1 MTSARDHSTT
11 DPAPA
16 RGAWPGV
23 LTFCLALLALRLLY
37 LGLFCPYTLIE
48 DEAHYW
54 EWSRNLDWSYYS
66 KGPGIAWTI
75 AAATHLL
82 GESAFAVRAASPL
95 FSFLT
100 AVFLAGLAMDVAR
113 DRRAGLVAA
122 ALANLA
128 PILQMTGLLM
138 TIDMPYAA
146 CWSGA
151 CWAAW
156 RALRGGGPAPFLA
169 LGLALAAGTL
179 FKYTM
184 LLLIPGVV
192 GFALAQRR
200 AGVRPPPARVLLTL
214 AGAALGLVPILIWN
228 ARQDWPTVRHLLGH
242 LGVAGGDVRP
252 TQGAGRGWTYDPAWT
267 LQFLGAQVGLLG
279 PMLAI
284 MAAGAFSR
292 AAGSLFA
299 DRGRAFLLWCAAPII
314 FFYLAVSFV
323 AEPEGNWALAGYL
336 SLIPLAAAVVVDVVR
351 RHRETV
357 REWLALPPPRP
368 KRGFLR
374 RRPESPLQVLWHATL
389 ALGIASG
396 LLMLRADFI
405 ESGLGALGAGEKV
418 RRAVPLSRLMGA
430 DVQALHV
437 SRLLAGLR
445 DETGQEPFVIA
456 AHYGR
461 ASQQAFY
468 LPGRPRGMV
477 TCASA
482 RLGGRRTQ
490 YDYWPQ
496 TSLDDPA
503 RLGRP
508 AVLLGAARED
518 WEPVFERVVEVGTLE
533 GDRKRGRPAF
543 LGYGYRGWNAP

>member
-1 MTSARDHSTT
+1 MTSAPDHSTT
-11 DPAPA
+11 DPATA
-16 RGAWPGV
+16 RGAWMGV
-23 LTFCLALLALRLLY
+23 LTLCLAILALRLLY
-37 LGLFCPYTLIE
+37 LGLFCPYTLVE

-54 EWSRNLDWSYYS
+54 EWSRHLDWSYYS

-75 AAATHLL
+75 AAATRLL
-82 GESAFAVRAASPL
+82 GESAFAVRAPSPL

-100 AVFLAGLAMDVAR
+100 AFFLAGLAMDVAR
-113 DRRAGLVAA
+113 DRRAGFVAA
-122 ALANLA
+122 ALVNLA
-128 PILQMTGLLM
+128 PILQMAGLLM
-138 TIDMPYAA
+138 TIDMPYVA

-156 RALRGGGPAPFLA
+156 RALRADGPAPFLA
-169 LGLALAAGTL
+169 LGLALAAGVL

-184 LLLIPGVV
+184 LLLIPGLV
-192 GFALAQRR
+192 GFTLAHRR
-200 AGVRPPPARVLLTL
+200 AGMRLPPARLLLTL
-214 AGAALGLVPILIWN
+214 AGAALGLLPILIWN
-228 ARQDWPTVRHLLGH
+228 ASHDWPTLRHLLGH

-252 TQGAGRGWTYDPAWT
+252 TQGAGRGWTYDPVWT
-267 LQFLGAQVGLLG
+267 LQFLAAQIGLLG

-292 AAGSLFA
+292 TARDLFV
-299 DRGRAFLLWCAAPII
+299 DRGRAFLLWCAAPIL

-336 SLIPLAAAVVVDVVR
+336 SLIPLAAAVVADAMR
-351 RHRETV
+351 RHRDAV
-357 REWLALPPPRP
+357 RQWLALPPPRP

-389 ALGIASG
+389 ALGLASG
-396 LLMLRADFI
+396 LLMLRADLI
-405 ESGLGALGAGEKV
+405 EAGLASLGAGERV

-430 DVQALHV
+430 DLQARHA
-437 SRLLAGLR
+437 SRLLATLR
-445 DETGQEPFVIA
+445 DETGLEPFVIA

-468 LPGRPRGMV
+468 LPGRPRDTV

-490 YDYWPQ
+490 YDYWSE
-496 TSLDDPA
+496 TSLDHPA
-503 RLGRP
+503 RLARP

-518 WEPVFERVVEVGTLE
+518 WEPVFERVVEVGVLE